1 MEHAHED
8 DERPRSR
15 VQASARRQRGRGRS
29 REAQPHEPI
38 RARPA
43 AIANR
48 LEQLLLEGRPKVRA
62 TVIEEL
68 RASLAE
74 LGDQGPRGDT
84 RAPRR
89 RRGFGRDRR
98 LTHGGHSR
106 ERGYAA
112 PMPTLSSRMGSW
124 ELDHLME
131 WSKREQVIR
140 APAEPIVHADTK
152 VATIGSCFAEELA
165 EMMGEV
171 GISGAMH
178 PAGLFY
184 SSATV
189 RQELERIAGW
199 WQKRAEEPAWPI
211 EGGVVDPFRD
221 HRTIHRDEAALDA
234 TRTRD
239 DAAAD
244 KLFKGAGVVVVTLGL
259 IETWRNPET
268 GNVFRQIPHPAVFPN
283 LGAEFHRLT
292 VSEMLD
298 DLERIRHV
306 IREVL
311 GAEMVIT
318 TSPVPLH
325 ATFTGLDV
333 RVANTESKS
342 RIRAATSEFVDRHP
356 DVHYFHSYEM
366 VVTAERQSDYYRED
380 GRHVHRHAVRY
391 IISEFLRLFA
401 DPSLHLTEVDS
412 SWLTPIEKTAA
423 APAPDPLPRRL
434 VRRVRRELA
443 RRA

>member
-1 MEHAHED
+1 
-8 DERPRSR
+8 
-15 VQASARRQRGRGRS
+15 
-29 REAQPHEPI
+29 
-38 RARPA
+38 
-43 AIANR
+43 
-48 LEQLLLEGRPKVRA
+48 
-62 TVIEEL
+62 
-68 RASLAE
+68 
-74 LGDQGPRGDT
+74 
-84 RAPRR
+84 
-89 RRGFGRDRR
+89 
-98 LTHGGHSR
+98 
-106 ERGYAA
+106 
-112 PMPTLSSRMGSW
+112 MPTLSSRMGSW
-124 ELDHLME
+124 ELEHLME
-131 WSKREQVIR
+131 WSKRELVIL
-140 APAEPIVHADTK
+140 APSTPIVGPATK

-184 SSATV
+184 SSATI
-189 RQELERIAGW
+189 RQELERIAGAW
-199 WQKRAEEPAWPI
+199 PERAAEPAWPI

-221 HRTIHRDEAALDA
+221 HRTIHGDKAALA
-234 TRTRD
+234 EARKRD
-239 DAAAD
+239 DSAAD
-244 KLFKGAGVVVVTLGL
+244 RLFKSAGVVVVTLGL

-268 GNVFRQIPHPAVFPN
+268 KNVYRQIPHPGVFRG

-292 VSEMLD
+292 VADMLD
-298 DLERIRHV
+298 DLGRIRHV
-306 IREVL
+306 IRDVL
-311 GAEMVIT
+311 GAEMVVT

-342 RIRAATSEFVDRHP
+342 RIRAAVSEFVDRHP

-401 DPSLHLTEVDS
+401 DPALHLRDVDA
-412 SWLTPIEKTAA
+412 SWQTPISRTAA
-423 APAPDPLPRRL
+423 TVGPDPLPRRIA
-434 VRRVRRELA
+434 RRVRRELA

>member
-1 MEHAHED
+1 M
-8 DERPRSR
+8 
-15 VQASARRQRGRGRS
+15 
-29 REAQPHEPI
+29 
-38 RARPA
+38 
-43 AIANR
+43 
-48 LEQLLLEGRPKVRA
+48 
-62 TVIEEL
+62 L
-68 RASLAE
+68 R
-74 LGDQGPRGDT
+74 
-84 RAPRR
+84 
-89 RRGFGRDRR
+89 
-98 LTHGGHSR
+98 
-106 ERGYAA
+106 

-131 WSKREQVIR
+131 WSKRDLVIR
-140 APAEPIVHADTK
+140 APADPIVHADTK

-199 WQKRAEEPAWPI
+199 WQERADEPAWPI

-221 HRTIHRDEAALDA
+221 HRTIHRDEASLTA
-234 TRTRD
+234 TRSRD

-342 RIRAATSEFVDRHP
+342 RIRAATSEFVERHP

-401 DPSLHLTEVDS
+401 DPSLHLRDVDA

-423 APAPDPLPRRL
+423 APAPDPIGRRL